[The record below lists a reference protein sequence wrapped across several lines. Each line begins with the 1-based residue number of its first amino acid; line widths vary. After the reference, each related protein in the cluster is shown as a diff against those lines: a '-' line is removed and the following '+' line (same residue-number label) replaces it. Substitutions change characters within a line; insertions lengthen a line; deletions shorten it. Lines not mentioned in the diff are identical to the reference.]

1 MASKKYDVNQQKFA
15 DKLFDAYP
23 GLGSTAED
31 VFAKIASYDPTATQK
46 IDKNQYIYLEW
57 ICSRILR
64 EKPREQDLYKIRE
77 DLENYA
83 LLARFDKFRASRTQ
97 TIFYKPYVDPRIDQ
111 YSITTLAATILPYE
125 ESIRDRKKS
134 LADLENEQAD
144 AESES
149 VILYDGS
156 EGRIVVPLTMEASQ
170 YWGKGTKWCISA
182 TKSGNLFKEYEND
195 GTMPILM
202 FLPKGTREKFAT
214 NEHDKNVRDMMDKPL
229 GGALL
234 NTDSQEKKKSIEI
247 LASFMAQ
254 VFTSGQ
260 LRIDRIQDNEHIVR
274 AFHEMALR
282 APGIYNA
289 ILTKTDPR
297 HIPDFFSLSSVLEH
311 SNKYTNPDTSD
322 DSDAEE
328 ILSAF
333 YSQPEFLV
341 ALISDPLFANIKQAT
356 IDRFHTETVKSAVS
370 GIISDIMKVPKEG
383 ISGTPNEVLQEFEA
397 KYDYAIKF
405 NEDMKGHGHLL
416 EMDIDA
422 LSINYLAKVPKEVW
436 QDPDFSM
443 KALRIVNFS
452 IQTTLVTLPEA
463 YQHHVVWEAALQECG
478 GAFSDLNTLAN
489 LYKTSENVEAL
500 DYAPF
505 VSLVEELYPEGL
517 ETESEVDIISTQMP
531 RCDFTALL
539 EKTIERHPEFFAD
552 VAPEKQT
559 LPMAIAAVK
568 HDPGSLADMAA
579 DLFKGKKR
587 PPELTAA
594 FNLLPINSIE
604 RAAVAHHFTEHKLV

>member
-57 ICSRILR
+57 VCSRILR

-83 LLARFDKFRASRTQ
+83 LLARFDKVRASRKQ

-111 YSITTLAATILPYE
+111 YSIATLAATILPYE

-182 TKSGNLFKEYEND
+182 TKSGNLFKEYDNG

-214 NEHDKNVRDMMDKPL
+214 NEHDKDVRDMMDNPL
-229 GGALL
+229 GGTLL
-234 NTDSQEKKKSIEI
+234 NTDSQGKKKSIEI

-254 VFTSGQ
+254 VFSSGQ
-260 LRIDRIQDNEHIVR
+260 LQIDKIQDNEHIVR

-297 HIPDFFSLSSVLEH
+297 HIPDFFSLSSVLDH
-311 SNKYTNPDTSD
+311 SNKYTNKDTSD

-328 ILSAF
+328 ILGAF
-333 YSQPEFLV
+333 YSQPEFLT

-356 IDRFHTETVKSAVS
+356 LDRVHTDTVESAVS
-370 GIISDIMKVPKEG
+370 GIISDMMKIPKDG
-383 ISGTPNEVLQEFEA
+383 ISGTPNEVLHEFKA

-405 NEDMKGHGHLL
+405 NRDMEGHGHLL
-416 EMDIDA
+416 EMDIGDLA
-422 LSINYLAKVPKEVW
+422 LHYLTQIPKDYW
-436 QDPDFSM
+436 QDADFSLE
-443 KALRIVNFS
+443 ALRTISFVPS
-452 IQTTLVTLPEA
+452 ATLEKLPEA
-463 YQHHVVWEAALQECG
+463 YQHRIVWQTALEETE
-478 GAFSDLNTLAN
+478 GAFTDLFSVVN
-489 LYKTSENVEAL
+489 LYANSENVDSLDYTPLVRIVEAL
-500 DYAPF
+500 
-505 VSLVEELYPEGL
+505 YPDGL
-517 ETESEVDIISTQMP
+517 ETENEVDIISNQLP

-587 PPELTAA
+587 PPELEAA
-594 FNLLPINSIE
+594 FNLLAHGSIE
-604 RAAVAHHFTEHKLV
+604 RAAVAGYFTEHKLV